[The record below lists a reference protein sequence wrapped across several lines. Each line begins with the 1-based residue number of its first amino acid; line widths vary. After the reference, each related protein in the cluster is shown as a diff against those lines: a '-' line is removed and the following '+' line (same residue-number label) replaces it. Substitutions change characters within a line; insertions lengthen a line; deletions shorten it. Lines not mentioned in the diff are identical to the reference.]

1 MNFSQLLGLAS
12 GHVEARIVQTAVQ
25 LAIFDT
31 LQDTVLSSQEIGGRL
46 GLEPK
51 ATELLVNALAAMGL
65 LEKERETFSLTEAA
79 RRYLLKSSGEY
90 LGGMIRFD
98 ASLWSC
104 WEKLP
109 EAIRS
114 GKPVRRPDMYQS
126 DRHETETFIGA
137 MDSLVKAR
145 GDPEALVAALDW
157 THVTT
162 FLDVGA
168 GPATYPIDLCR
179 RFSNIHATIFDLPGT
194 LRLTERYV
202 REANLLGRIDLIPGD
217 YRSERIP
224 GNYDIIFLSN
234 IIHGESTEKNAA
246 LMKKLA
252 VNLNPAGLIVVKD
265 HILDESRA
273 HPPVGAIFSLLMLLT
288 TDGGRCY
295 SFAEIRSWLEGA
307 GLKHVRQ
314 IDLPAPLTS
323 SLVIGAR
330 D

>member
-31 LQDTVLSSQEIGGRL
+31 LQDTVLSSQEIAGRL

-51 ATELLVNALAAMGL
+51 ATEWLVNALAAMGL

-114 GKPVRRPDMYQS
+114 GKP
-126 DRHETETFIGA
+126 
-137 MDSLVKAR
+137 
-145 GDPEALVAALDW
+145 
-157 THVTT
+157 
-162 FLDVGA
+162 
-168 GPATYPIDLCR
+168 CR
-179 RFSNIHATIFDLPGT
+179 RLSNIHATIFDLPGT

-252 VNLNPAGLIVVKD
+252 LNLNPAGLIVVKD

>member
-1 MNFSQLLGLAS
+1 MNFSQLLALAS

-31 LQDTVLSSQEIGGRL
+31 LQDTALSSHEIGKRL
-46 GLEPK
+46 GLELK
-51 ATELLVNALAAMGL
+51 ATDLLVNALASMGL
-65 LEKERETFSLTEAA
+65 LEKQRENFFLTEVA
-79 RRYLLKSSGEY
+79 RRYLLKNSGEY

-114 GKPVRRPDMYQS
+114 GKPVRTPDMYQS
-126 DRHETETFIGA
+126 DRRETDIFISA

-145 GDPEALVAALDW
+145 GDAEALAAALDA
-157 THVTT
+157 TEITT
-162 FLDVGA
+162 LLDVGA
-168 GPATYPIDLCR
+168 GPATYPIALCR
-179 RFSNIHATIFDLPGT
+179 QFPNIHATIFDLPGT
-194 LRLTERYV
+194 LRLTEGYI
-202 REANLLGRIDLIPGD
+202 REAKLPAQIDLISGD
-217 YRSERIP
+217 YRSDPIP

-234 IIHGESTEKNAA
+234 IIHGENVEKNIA
-246 LMKKLA
+246 LMKKLVA
-252 VNLNPAGLIVVKD
+252 HLNPQGQIVIKD
-265 HILDESRA
+265 HILDDSRA

-307 GLKHVRQ
+307 GLKRVRQ
-314 IDLPAPLTS
+314 IDLPPPLTS
-323 SLVIGAR
+323 SLVLGSR

>member
-1 MNFSQLLGLAS
+1 MNFSQLLALAS
-12 GHVEARIVQTAVQ
+12 GHAEARIVQTAVQ

-31 LQDTVLSSQEIGGRL
+31 LQDCTLSSHEIACRL
-46 GLEPK
+46 ALEPK
-51 ATELLVNALAAMGL
+51 ATELLLNALASMDL
-65 LEKERETFSLTEAA
+65 LEKQRGNFSLTEVA
-79 RRYLLKSSGEY
+79 RGYLLKSSGEY

-98 ASLWSC
+98 AALWNC
-104 WEKLP
+104 WEKLS

-114 GKPVRRPDMYQS
+114 GKPVRTPDMYQS
-126 DRHETETFIGA
+126 DRHETETFISA

-145 GDPEALVAALDW
+145 GDPEALTTALDW
-157 THVTT
+157 SKVTT
-162 FLDVGA
+162 LLDVGA
-168 GPATYPIDLCR
+168 GPATYPIALCH

-202 REANLLGRIDLIPGD
+202 SEANLLERIDLISGD

-252 VNLNPAGLIVVKD
+252 MNLNPAGQIVIKD

-273 HPPVGAIFSLLMLLT
+273 YPPVGAIFSLLMLLT

-295 SFAEIRSWLEGA
+295 SFAEIKSWLEIA
-307 GLKHVRQ
+307 GLKHVQ
-314 IDLPAPLTS
+314 QVDLARPLTS
-323 SLVIGAR
+323 SLVIGTK